1 MPIRI
6 YITLNEYYYVYHKET
21 DEQAFRL
28 QDGELPDG
36 SKQFGKTIN
45 NDPETYFTDEVMEK
59 LDEAAKTEF
68 SYG

>member
-36 SKQFGKTIN
+36 NKQFGKTIN

-59 LDEAAKTEF
+59 LDEAAKMEF